1 MALFDNVT
9 QWSLLKRRYQDSYFH
24 RDNFSTSSSKML
36 LWHYDLGILE
46 FEQTHLGGWK
56 IKDRNA
62 GKSFQAFL
70 LFEDG
75 RIRWVGLDHQHH
87 DHRERRCRRCLRH
100 IKQQKFWTSKT
111 LGGVVSTGV
120 VKCSLCTKGQE
131 LESLHLWLCWP
142 WIPTELV
149 LALVIPQSGQ
159 ET

>member
-70 LFEDG
+70 LF
-75 RIRWVGLDHQHH
+75 
-87 DHRERRCRRCLRH
+87 
-100 IKQQKFWTSKT
+100 
-111 LGGVVSTGV
+111 
-120 VKCSLCTKGQE
+120 
-131 LESLHLWLCWP
+131 
-142 WIPTELV
+142 
-149 LALVIPQSGQ
+149 
-159 ET
+159 